1 MKNISKEKISFQLRT
16 IVVVKYLEIYNYMEE
31 KVKNIFSEEIKN
43 TDEKF
48 KNKLYFLY
56 GGNSSINIDFSKNM
70 LIMNAKKFRENEE
83 FNSFSFNQI
92 IKICKEDKK
101 IEKFNFNIKSI
112 QVKQEEF
119 DFYSLC
125 TKLISMRN
133 KLAHEILKDNFDDE
147 DIIELLSD
155 EKIKENVIL
164 ELETFDINLMDLPTK
179 QIYSNL
185 LYLNR
190 IVIEIN
196 EDKSLLEFK

>member
-16 IVVVKYLEIYNYMEE
+16 IVVVKYLEIYNYMEK
-31 KVKNIFSEEIKN
+31 KVKNVFSEEIKN

-48 KNKLYFLY
+48 KNKLYFFY
-56 GGNSSINIDFSKNM
+56 GGNSSINIDFSKSM
-70 LIMNAKKFRENEE
+70 LTTNFKKFRENEE

-101 IEKFNFNIKSI
+101 VEKFNFNIKSI

-155 EKIKENVIL
+155 EKIKENVIT
-164 ELETFDINLMDLPTK
+164 ELETFDINLMDLSTK

-196 EDKSLLEFK
+196 ENKSLLEFK

>member
-1 MKNISKEKISFQLRT
+1 MEK
-16 IVVVKYLEIYNYMEE
+16 
-31 KVKNIFSEEIKN
+31 KVKNVFSEEIKN

-48 KNKLYFLY
+48 KNKLYFFY
-56 GGNSSINIDFSKNM
+56 GGNSSINIDFSKSM
-70 LIMNAKKFRENEE
+70 LTMNFKKFRENEE

-101 IEKFNFNIKSI
+101 VEKFNFNIKSI

-155 EKIKENVIL
+155 EKIKENVIT
-164 ELETFDINLMDLPTK
+164 ELETFDINLMDLSTK

-196 EDKSLLEFK
+196 ENKSLLEFK

>member
-16 IVVVKYLEIYNYMEE
+16 IVVVKYLEIYNYMEK
-31 KVKNIFSEEIKN
+31 KVKDVFSEEIKN

-48 KNKLYFLY
+48 KNKLYFFY
-56 GGNSSINIDFSKNM
+56 GGNSSINIDFSKSM
-70 LIMNAKKFRENEE
+70 LTMNFKKFRENEE

-101 IEKFNFNIKSI
+101 VEKFNFNIKSI

-155 EKIKENVIL
+155 EKIKENVIT
-164 ELETFDINLMDLPTK
+164 ELETFDINLMDLSTK

-196 EDKSLLEFK
+196 ENKSLLEFK

>member
-1 MKNISKEKISFQLRT
+1 LKNISKEKISFQLRT
-16 IVVVKYLEIYNYMEE
+16 IVVVKYLEIYNYMEK
-31 KVKNIFSEEIKN
+31 KVKNVFSEEIKN

-48 KNKLYFLY
+48 KNKLYFFY
-56 GGNSSINIDFSKNM
+56 GGNSSINIDFSKSM
-70 LIMNAKKFRENEE
+70 LTMNFKKFRENEE

-101 IEKFNFNIKSI
+101 VEKFNFNIKSI

-155 EKIKENVIL
+155 EKIKENVIT
-164 ELETFDINLMDLPTK
+164 ELETFDINLMDLSTK

-196 EDKSLLEFK
+196 ENKSLLEFK

>member
-16 IVVVKYLEIYNYMEE
+16 IVVVKYLEIYNYMEK

-48 KNKLYFLY
+48 KNKLYFFY
-56 GGNSSINIDFSKNM
+56 GGNSSINIDFSKSM
-70 LIMNAKKFRENEE
+70 LTMNFKKFRENEE

-101 IEKFNFNIKSI
+101 VEKFNFNIKSI

-155 EKIKENVIL
+155 EKIKENVIT
-164 ELETFDINLMDLPTK
+164 ELETFDINLMDLSTK

-196 EDKSLLEFK
+196 ENKSLLEFK

>member
-16 IVVVKYLEIYNYMEE
+16 IVVVKYLEIYNYMEK
-31 KVKNIFSEEIKN
+31 KVKNVFSEEIKN

-48 KNKLYFLY
+48 KNKLYFFY
-56 GGNSSINIDFSKNM
+56 GGNSSINIDFSKSM
-70 LIMNAKKFRENEE
+70 LTMNFKKFRENEE

-101 IEKFNFNIKSI
+101 VEKFNFNIKSI

-133 KLAHEILKDNFDDE
+133 KLVHEILKDNFDDE

-155 EKIKENVIL
+155 EKIKENVIT
-164 ELETFDINLMDLPTK
+164 ELETFDINLMDLSTK

-196 EDKSLLEFK
+196 ENKSLLEFK

>member
-1 MKNISKEKISFQLRT
+1 LKNISKEQISFQIRT

-31 KVKNIFSEEIKN
+31 KVKQIFIEEIKN
-43 TDEKF
+43 IDEKF
-48 KNKLYFLY
+48 KNKLYFFY
-56 GGNSSINIDFSKNM
+56 GGNSSINIDFSKSA
-70 LIMNAKKFRENEE
+70 LIMNAKKFKEDED

-92 IKICKEDKK
+92 IKICKEYKK
-101 IEKFNFNIKSI
+101 IERFNFNIKSI

-133 KLAHEILKDNFDDE
+133 KLAHEILRDNFNNE
-147 DIIELLSD
+147 DIIEMLSD
-155 EKIKENVIL
+155 EKIKDNVIS
-164 ELETFDINLMDLPTK
+164 ELEIFDIDLMDLPTK

-190 IVIEIN
+190 IVIAIN
-196 EDKSLLEFK
+196 

>member
-16 IVVVKYLEIYNYMEE
+16 IVVVKYLEIYNYMEK
-31 KVKNIFSEEIKN
+31 KVKNVFSEEIKN

-48 KNKLYFLY
+48 KNKLYFFY
-56 GGNSSINIDFSKNM
+56 GGNSSINIDFSKSM
-70 LIMNAKKFRENEE
+70 LTMNFKKFRENEE

-101 IEKFNFNIKSI
+101 VEKFNFNIKSI

-155 EKIKENVIL
+155 EKIKENVIT
-164 ELETFDINLMDLPTK
+164 ELETFDINLMDLSTK

-196 EDKSLLEFK
+196 ENKSLLEFK